1 MLTAQRLWDGL
12 QRVRSVRFISRSDT
26 PGWDGTGVGSVAV
39 ESPSE
44 EVLVYTESG
53 TWQPAKGRETRF
65 SNVFR
70 WTLTGPESIRLEHL
84 RFGADRPV
92 FLFDVAPGSSGE
104 WASVRPHR

>member
-1 MLTAQRLWDGL
+1 MLTARQLWDGL
-12 QRVRSVRFISRSDT
+12 QRVRFVRFISRSDT
-26 PGWDGTGVGSVAV
+26 PGWNGIGFGSVAV

-44 EVLVYTESG
+44 EVLVYVESG
-53 TWQPAKGRETRF
+53 IWQLAKGRETRF

-70 WTLTGPESIRLEHL
+70 WTLTGPELIRLEHL

-104 WASVRPHR
+104 WASVRPHL